1 MATATEETAIA
12 TSKFPAVVYDITAER
27 IAELRELEK
36 THDPAASTKAYDEA
50 CKFRQTCVKT
60 RTGMDNKR
68 KELKADSLAW
78 GRLVDSTYKS
88 WETPLLEI
96 ESAIDA
102 KIKAVDEAKAAARRA
117 KEAAERA
124 KIEAEV
130 EAKRQAEQAIKDAAA
145 AEAKRLADEEAAR
158 VKAENDR
165 IAAANKAE
173 ADRLAKIAA
182 EQAAEQKKIDDAKAE
197 VEAAK
202 RRQEQAE
209 REAAIKLQAE
219 KDTAARIERER
230 VAAEERKAAQERAAA
245 AEKARVESLRPDVEK
260 IKALAD
266 DIDGIGFPEV
276 ENDKAK
282 AFLTELHDALEAL
295 AERCRGFKA

>member
-1 MATATEETAIA
+1 MATAVQEAKSTL
-12 TSKFPAVVYDITAER
+12 PAVSYDISPER
-27 IAELRELEK
+27 IAELEAKAKDLN
-36 THDPAASTKAYDEA
+36 PAASTKAYDEA
-50 CKFRQTCVKT
+50 CVMRRTLVTT
-60 RTGMDNKR
+60 RTTMDKKR

-78 GRLVDSTYKS
+78 GRLVDSEYKK
-88 WETPLLEI
+88 WETLLLAI
-96 ESAIDA
+96 EEPIDA
-102 KIKAVDEAKAAARRA
+102 KIKAVDNAKEAARQA

-145 AEAKRLADEEAAR
+145 AEAKRIADEEAAR

-165 IAAANKAE
+165 IAAENKAE

-202 RRQEQAE
+202 RKQEQAE

-219 KDTAARIERER
+219 KDTAERIERER

-245 AEKARVESLRPDVEK
+245 AEQARIEAARPDVEK
-260 IKALAD
+260 INGLA
-266 DIDGIGFPEV
+266 
-276 ENDKAK
+276 AK
-282 AFLTELHDALEAL
+282 LLFMVSELPSVSSPEAL
-295 AERCRGFKA
+295 MFVESLRVDLVEIATNCREFKA

>member
-1 MATATEETAIA
+1 MATATEETAVA
-12 TSKFPAVVYDITAER
+12 TSKFPAVVYDISAER

-36 THDPAASTKAYDEA
+36 THDPAKSTKAYDDA

-60 RTGMDNKR
+60 RTGMDAKR

-102 KIKAVDEAKAAARRA
+102 KIKAVDNAKAAARAA
-117 KEAAERA
+117 KEAEERA

-130 EAKRQAEQAIKDAAA
+130 EAKRKAEQAIKDAAE
-145 AEAKRLADEEAAR
+145 AEAKRIADEEAAR

-165 IAAANKAE
+165 IAAAHKVE
-173 ADRLAKIAA
+173 ADRLAAIAA
-182 EQAAEQKKIDDAKAE
+182 EQVAAQKKIDDARAE

-202 RRQEQAE
+202 RKQEQSE

-219 KDTAARIERER
+219 KETAERIERER
-230 VAAEERKAAQERAAA
+230 IAAEERKAAQERAAA

-260 IKALAD
+260 INAFALTLQRVAMPD
-266 DIDGIGFPEV
+266 VTTQAGEV
-276 ENDKAK
+276 FVDRIR
-282 AFLTELHDALEAL
+282 TALVQLSKECA
-295 AERCRGFKA
+295 GFKA